1 MGLLAE
7 GARRAEVLITQA
19 GRGPGD
25 QPDPLGADHERLP
38 VGCFAGQGD
47 PARAPMAF
55 RARVATGADRVSS
68 QADPVLV
75 VVAGGGAPPVQA
87 SSMGARRVPASAGPK

>member
-47 PARAPMAF
+47 PARSPMAF
-55 RARVATGADRVSS
+55 RARVAPDAARVTS
-68 QADPVLV
+68 QLNPVPV
-75 VVAGGGAPPVQA
+75 IVICRVDPPVQA